1 MASVATC
8 AVEEKLDLPL
18 PQHPEFRSRMRA
30 LRREVGI
37 REACE
42 TASAVKNILLAE
54 PVVQEAGSIA
64 VYAATDGEVDVS
76 DAARWAQEAGKRV
89 FFPAMREDRIAESDL
104 ASLTAARPSVALPM
118 REDRIAESDL
128 ASLTAA
134 RPSAALPMREDRG
147 AETDAAA
154 GSDAAAYSDAGI
166 SARTRLRIAFVEW
179 LPDADWTEGAFGIPE
194 PAGGEET
201 AIENCDAALVPGVAF
216 GKDGS
221 RIGRGKGFYDRALAF
236 LSESSRPRPPV
247 LFGICHDFQII
258 EGLDCSPLAATNS
271 DIPMDAVVSPAGI
284 HWSPGRNP
292 LAQLMQKR

>member
-8 AVEEKLDLPL
+8 AVGEKLGLPL

-30 LRREVGI
+30 LRREVGT

-54 PVVQEAGSIA
+54 PVLQEAGSIV

-89 FFPAMREDRIAESDL
+89 FFPSMREDRGAETDP
-104 ASLTAARPSVALPM
+104 ASFTAALPSAALPM
-118 REDRIAESDL
+118 REDRGAETDATSF
-128 ASLTAA
+128 TAA
-134 RPSAALPMREDRG
+134 LPSAALPMREDRG

-154 GSDAAAYSDAGI
+154 DSDLAAYSDTGI

-221 RIGRGKGFYDRALAF
+221 RIGRGKGYYDEALAF
-236 LSESSRPRPPV
+236 LAESPSSRPRPPV

-258 EGLDCSPLAATNS
+258 EGLECSPLAAKNS

-284 HWSPGRNP
+284 RWRS
-292 LAQLMQKR
+292 

>member
-8 AVEEKLDLPL
+8 AVGEKLGLPL

-30 LRREVGI
+30 LRREVGT

-54 PVVQEAGSIA
+54 PVLQEAGSIV

-89 FFPAMREDRIAESDL
+89 FFPSMREDRGAETDP
-104 ASLTAARPSVALPM
+104 ASFTAAL
-118 REDRIAESDL
+118 
-128 ASLTAA
+128 
-134 RPSAALPMREDRG
+134 PSAALPMREDRG

-154 GSDAAAYSDAGI
+154 DSDLAAYSDTGI

-221 RIGRGKGFYDRALAF
+221 RIGRGKGFYDEALAF
-236 LSESSRPRPPV
+236 LAESPSSRPSPPV

-258 EGLDCSPLAATNS
+258 EGLEQPPLAGKDR

-284 HWSPGRNP
+284 HWRS
-292 LAQLMQKR
+292 

>member
-8 AVEEKLDLPL
+8 AVGEKLDLPL

-54 PVVQEAGSIA
+54 PALQEAGSIA

-76 DAARWAQEAGKRV
+76 GAARWAQEAGKRV
-89 FFPAMREDRIAESDL
+89 FFPAMRQDRRAETDL
-104 ASLTAARPSVALPM
+104 ASLT
-118 REDRIAESDL
+118 
-128 ASLTAA
+128 
-134 RPSAALPMREDRG
+134 AALPMREDRG

-154 GSDAAAYSDAGI
+154 DSDSAAYSDTGI

-221 RIGRGKGFYDRALAF
+221 RVGRGKGFYDEALAF

-258 EGLDCSPLAATNS
+258 EGLDRSPLAAKNS

-284 HWSPGRNP
+284 HWRS
-292 LAQLMQKR
+292 

>member
-8 AVEEKLDLPL
+8 AVEEKPDSPL

-30 LRREVGI
+30 LRREVGTQ
-37 REACE
+37 EACE
-42 TASAVKNILLAE
+42 AASAVKNILLAE
-54 PVVQEAGSIA
+54 PAIQKAANIA

-89 FFPAMREDRIAESDL
+89 FFPAMRE
-104 ASLTAARPSVALPM
+104 
-118 REDRIAESDL
+118 
-128 ASLTAA
+128 
-134 RPSAALPMREDRG
+134 G
-147 AETDAAA
+147 
-154 GSDAAAYSDAGI
+154 
-166 SARTRLRIAFVEW
+166 RIAFVEW
-179 LPDADWTEGAFGIPE
+179 LPDAGWTEGAFGIPE
-194 PAGGEET
+194 PAGGKEI

-221 RIGRGKGFYDRALAF
+221 RIGRGKGYYDRALAF

-258 EGLDCSPLAATNS
+258 EGLEHSPLAAKDS

-284 HWSPGRNP
+284 HWRS
-292 LAQLMQKR
+292 